1 MNETDC
7 FDHRHVL
14 RENEVT
20 LAREIGRKKY
30 DGEDSHRPELSVWAW
45 VVLRPS
51 GMVCHG
57 YGSEPSYGKK
67 QYMENSWQENITVE
81 KESDTK
87 NTGVNH
93 P

>member
-1 MNETDC
+1 MKTTNC
-7 FDHRHVL
+7 WDHRHVL

-30 DGEDSHRPELSVWAW
+30 DGEDTHRPEFSVWAW
-45 VVLRPS
+45 VILRQN

-67 QYMENSWQENITVE
+67 QYMEVGHEKNS
-81 KESDTK
+81 TK
-87 NTGVNH
+87 RM
-93 P
+93 